1 MGWNADMKTQAICN
15 ELAVPIKKSRK
26 SKARHLKLENF
37 YQSCRRNRRGAAVVE
52 FAIVAPVFIL
62 LVLGMIEIGRG
73 VMVQQIITNAA
84 REGARWA
91 VLDGAT
97 SSSVQSQVRNYLQQ
111 ASLSSAQAS
120 AATINVDIPTNKYGN
135 PATVTVSIP
144 YAQVSWVPLPRFLN
158 GKTLSAAST
167 MRCEAVQ

>member
-1 MGWNADMKTQAICN
+1 MKNQVNCI
-15 ELAVPIKKSRK
+15 ELATSTEKCRK
-26 SKARHLKLENF
+26 FRLRHLKLENF
-37 YQSCRRNRRGAAVVE
+37 YRSCRRNRRGAATVE
-52 FAIVAPVFIL
+52 FAVVAPVFIL
-62 LVLGMIEIGRG
+62 LVLGMIEVGRG
-73 VMVQQIITNAA
+73 VMVQQVITNAA

-97 SSSVQSQVRNYLQQ
+97 SSSVQGQVRTYLQQ
-111 ASLSSAQAS
+111 ASFTTSQAN
-120 AATINVDIPTNKYGN
+120 AATINVNIPTTKYGN

-144 YAQVSWVPLPRFLN
+144 YSQVSWVPLPKFLS